1 MMEEKY
7 ALELMQK
14 GKRIDERKFDEFRK
28 IEIKKNIIEK
38 AEGSASVKIGE
49 THVIAGVKLNI
60 GTPFA
65 DRPEEGVLIV
75 NAEFT
80 PLASPDFESGP
91 PSEDAVELAR
101 VVDRGIRESKCIKME
116 DLVIEPKE
124 KVWSV
129 FVDIHIINHDGN
141 LMNAAGLAA
150 IVALLNTKI
159 PKLEDEKIV
168 RGDYL
173 KDLPVVHY
181 PINITICKVGKK
193 YLIDPI
199 LEEENA
205 INSKLTIA
213 VMEDDSICAMQ
224 KQGSEGI
231 VFEEL
236 EDMIDLAIKKTK
248 ELRKLIKCQ

>member
-1 MMEEKY
+1 MEGEY
-7 ALELMQK
+7 ALELIQK

-28 IEIKKNIIEK
+28 IEIKRNIIK
-38 AEGSASVKIGE
+38 TAEGSASVKIGE

-101 VVDRGIRESKCIKME
+101 VVDRGIRESKCIKLE
-116 DLVIEPKE
+116 DLVIEPGL

-141 LMNAAGLAA
+141 LMNAAALAA
-150 IVALLNTKI
+150 IAALLSTKI
-159 PKLEDEKIV
+159 PKMEDGKIV
-168 RGDYL
+168 RGEFV
-173 KDLPVVHY
+173 KDLPIVHY
-181 PINITICKVGKK
+181 PINITICKIGKK

-199 LEEENA
+199 LEEESVINA
-205 INSKLTIA
+205 KLTIA
-213 VMEDDSICAMQ
+213 VMEDDKICAMQ
-224 KQGSEGI
+224 KQGKEGI

-236 EDMIDLAIKKTK
+236 SEMIDLAIEKSK

>member
-1 MMEEKY
+1 MEEKY

-101 VVDRGIRESKCIKME
+101 VVDRGIRESKCIEME
-116 DLVIEPKE
+116 DLVIEPGL

-150 IVALLNTKI
+150 IVALLNTRI
-159 PKLEDEKIV
+159 PKIEDEKIV
-168 RGDYL
+168 RGEL
-173 KDLPVVHY
+173 IKDLPVVHC
-181 PINITICKVGKK
+181 PINITICKIGKK

-199 LEEENA
+199 LEEENV
-205 INSKLTIA
+205 INAKLTIG
-213 VMEDDSICAMQ
+213 VMEDDKICAMQ
-224 KQGSEGI
+224 KQGKEGI
-231 VFEEL
+231 IFEEL
-236 EDMIDLAIKKTK
+236 EEMIDLAIEKSK
-248 ELRKLIKCQ
+248 ELRKLVKCQ

>member
-1 MMEEKY
+1 MEEKY

-28 IEIKKNIIEK
+28 IEIEKNIIEK

-60 GTPFA
+60 GTPFD

-80 PLASPDFESGP
+80 PLASPEFESGP

-129 FVDIHIINHDGN
+129 FVDIHIINQDGN

-150 IVALLNTKI
+150 MIALQNTKI
-159 PKLEDEKIV
+159 PKIEDEKIV
-168 RGDYL
+168 RGDYER
-173 KDLPVVHY
+173 DLPVVHC

-213 VMEDDSICAMQ
+213 VMEDDKICAMQ
-224 KQGSEGI
+224 KQGKEGI

-236 EDMIDLAIKKTK
+236 EEMIDLAIKKTK